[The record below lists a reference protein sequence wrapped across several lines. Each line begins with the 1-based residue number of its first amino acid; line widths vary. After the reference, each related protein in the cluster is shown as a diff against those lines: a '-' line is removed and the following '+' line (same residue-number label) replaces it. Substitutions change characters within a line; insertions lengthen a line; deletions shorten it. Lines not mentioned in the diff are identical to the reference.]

1 METKYRLQVN
11 EQFDFSVAENEIKE
25 LDGQHKN
32 NNTLH
37 LIHQNQSVNAE
48 VVYADF
54 INKTYTVKINSNQ
67 YTVKI
72 GTPLEELIE
81 AMGLSLGNTVAV
93 NDIKAPMPGLILDV
107 PVKAGDVVKEGD
119 YLLVLEAMKMEN
131 ALSAPRDGVVKAVA
145 VSKGDTVDKG
155 QLLIEMEE

>member
-1 METKYRLQVN
+1 METKYRLMVN
-11 EQFDFSVAENEIKE
+11 EQFDFSIAENEIKE
-25 LDGQHKN
+25 LDAQQKN
-32 NNTLH
+32 KNTLH

-48 VVYADF
+48 IVHSDF
-54 INKTYTVKINSNQ
+54 INRIYTVKINSNL
-67 YTVKI
+67 YNVKI
-72 GTPLEELIE
+72 GTPLDELID

-131 ALSAPRDGVVKAVA
+131 ALTAPRDGMVKAVA
-145 VSKGDTVDKG
+145 VKEGDTVDKG
-155 QLLIEMEE
+155 QLLIEME